1 MTADP
6 AESLTKDPGQA
17 IEIAER
23 IWWVGAGRGSEQRH
37 AYLIEH
43 GDQSILLNPGSKRA
57 FGDIRRRIEQILP
70 FRHIRWFICLHQDP
84 DVTSALPLIDA
95 AHERDDAG
103 VLAHGRTCGLLHHY
117 GLSLPLVAIETQ
129 GWRLASAGR
138 VLEFVFT
145 PYARMA
151 GSVCAFDRPSGVL
164 FSGDLFSAADATTGI
179 EARQTA
185 DLDGLAAYHQRYMP
199 SGDALD
205 HALLQI
211 ERLPVRLIAP
221 QHGPLIPRP
230 LIRTAIERLRHL
242 KCGVYLLAER
252 EPDMQQVW
260 QLGDTLRRI
269 SETMLMYRD
278 FGDIAKQLLV
288 LVQPMLPAEHI
299 EYHAALP
306 DGRVLTLNPETQFV
320 GITEDQPPDVCSFI
334 GKTRAQWVSA
344 HASDPTMRDHRLTG
358 DHFCV
363 QPSGREIPGSDGLI
377 ITLPLTAR
385 GQNRIEAL
393 AVIRVQETIP
403 ITGIAARLISRIADP
418 LQVALEREVIYRT
431 LDLERERA
439 YQRSIH
445 DPLTGLFTRVYM
457 QDVVNRQCALHRRD
471 PAATLCAC
479 MLDLDH
485 FKAVNDSY
493 GHAAGDR
500 VLATVAAIL
509 MSGCRATDVPVRFG
523 GEEMLLFTI
532 GQGIDGA
539 SILAERL
546 RTRIAETQI
555 NAGGSQDLRV
565 TTSIGIAEHRRDES
579 LDSLIRRADAAL
591 YRAKRNG
598 RNRVELA
605 EA

>member
-1 MTADP
+1 MTSDRP
-6 AESLTKDPGQA
+6 ESLAKEPIQA

-23 IWWVGAGRGSEQRH
+23 IWWVGAGRGSDQRH

-57 FGDIRRRIEQILP
+57 FAESRRRIEQVLP
-70 FRHIRWFICLHQDP
+70 FRHIRWFVCLHQDP

-95 AHERDDAG
+95 ARERDDAV
-103 VLAHGRTCGLLHHY
+103 VLAHGRTCALLRHY
-117 GLSLPLVAIETQ
+117 GLGLPLCAIETQ
-129 GWRLASAGR
+129 AWRLVLTWR

-145 PYARMA
+145 PYARAA
-151 GSVCAFDRPSGVL
+151 GSVCGFDRPSGVL
-164 FSGDLFSAADATTGI
+164 FSGDLFGAADATNGI
-179 EARQTA
+179 EARQSA

-205 HALLQI
+205 HALMQV

-221 QHGPLIPRP
+221 QQGPLIPRP
-230 LIRTAIERLRHL
+230 LIGTAIERLRHL

-269 SETMLMYRD
+269 SETMLLSRD
-278 FGDIAKQLLV
+278 FADIAKQLLA
-288 LVQPMLPAEHI
+288 LIQPMLPAEHI

-306 DGRVLTLNPETQFV
+306 DGRILTLNPESQFV
-320 GITEDQPPDVCSFI
+320 GITDDQPPEVCSFI
-334 GKTRAQWVSA
+334 GKTRAQWVDA
-344 HASDPTMRDHRLTG
+344 HARDPTKRDHRLTA

-363 QPSGREIPGSDGLI
+363 QPSANQMPGSSGYI

-393 AVIRVQETIP
+393 AVIRTPDARP
-403 ITGIAARLISRIADP
+403 ITGIAARLIARIADP

-485 FKAVNDSY
+485 FKLVNDRY
-493 GHAAGDR
+493 GHAVGDR
-500 VLATVAAIL
+500 VLATVAAVL
-509 MSGCRATDVPVRFG
+509 MSSCRATDVPVRFG
-523 GEEMLLFTI
+523 GVEMLLFTI

-539 SILAERL
+539 HMLAQRL
-546 RTRIAETQI
+546 RATIADTSI
-555 NAGGSQDLRV
+555 DAGSDQDLSI
-565 TTSIGIAEHRRDES
+565 TTSIGIAEHRPNES
-579 LDSLIRRADAAL
+579 LDSLIRRADGAL
-591 YRAKRNG
+591 YQAKRNG
-598 RNRVELA
+598 RNCVALA
-605 EA
+605 ET

>member
-1 MTADP
+1 M
-6 AESLTKDPGQA
+6 TKDPVHA
-17 IEIAER
+17 LEIAER

-57 FGDIRRRIEQILP
+57 FGETRRSIEQVLP
-70 FRHIRWFICLHQDP
+70 FRQIRWFVCPHQDP
-84 DVTSALPLIDA
+84 DVTSALSLIDA
-95 AHERDDAG
+95 ARERNDAI
-103 VLAHGRTCGLLHHY
+103 VLAHGRTCELLSHAGLA
-117 GLSLPLVAIETQ
+117 LPLRAIEAQ
-129 GWRLASAGR
+129 GWQLALAGR

-164 FSGDLFSAADATTGI
+164 FSGALFSALDTASPLLARNAT
-179 EARQTA
+179 

-205 HALLQI
+205 HALMQI

-221 QHGPLIPRP
+221 QQGPLIPGP
-230 LIRTAIERLRHL
+230 LVGPAIEQLRHL
-242 KCGVYLLAER
+242 KCGVYLLAEH

-260 QLGDTLRRI
+260 QLGDALRRI

-278 FGDIAKQLLV
+278 FGDIAEQLLA
-288 LVQPMLPAEHI
+288 LIQPMLPAEHI

-306 DGRVLTLNPETQFV
+306 DGRILTLNPETRFV
-320 GITEDQPPDVCSFI
+320 GITDDQPPDVCGFI
-334 GKTRAQWVSA
+334 GKTRAQWVNA
-344 HASDPTMRDHRLTG
+344 HASDPTMSDHRLTG

-363 QPSGREIPGSDGLI
+363 QPSDHKITGSDGLI

-393 AVIRVQETIP
+393 AVIRVPELIP
-403 ITGIAARLISRIADP
+403 IKGIAARLIARIADP
-418 LQVALEREVIYRT
+418 LQVALEREVIFRT
-431 LDLERERA
+431 LDMERELA

-445 DPLTGLFTRVYM
+445 DPLTGLFTRIYM

-485 FKAVNDSY
+485 FKAVNDNH

-509 MSGCRATDVPVRFG
+509 MSSCRATDVPVRFG

-539 SILAERL
+539 KVLAERL
-546 RTRIAETQI
+546 RTTIAERQI
-555 NAGGSQDLRV
+555 DAGGSQDLRV

-591 YRAKRNG
+591 YRAKHNG
-598 RNRVELA
+598 RNCVELA
-605 EA
+605 ET